1 MFNSY
6 VNLAIYLVFLQLLSG
21 KSSILKKNDFHSI
34 HSLLQ
39 QPQKILITTH
49 TNPDGDAIGSSL
61 ALFGY
66 LRKNG
71 HSVTVMIPDPDP
83 KFLQWMPFHEN
94 LLVYCL
100 EKEICRAHIQEA
112 TLIFCVDFNSLSRL
126 NQAEAD
132 CRCSTARKI
141 LIDHH
146 TQPSNDFDFL
156 ISDTQ
161 TSSTSELV
169 YDFIANSGD
178 KEKID
183 TEMATCIYAG
193 IITDTG
199 SFSYSC
205 NYEKTYLITADLYRR
220 GIDGEHIHRLVYDT
234 YSESRLRL
242 LGYAISEK
250 LVVLPEYHA
259 AYIAL
264 TRQELDRFNHQI
276 GDTEDIVNYAL
287 SIADINIAAL
297 FYERED
303 IVKVSLRSKGHFS
316 VNDIARTY
324 FEGGGHVN
332 AAGANSKLSLKDTV
346 DVFVKFLPT
355 FQEQLNS
362 VY

>member
-1 MFNSY
+1 
-6 VNLAIYLVFLQLLSG
+6 LQPSNG
-21 KSSILKKNDFHSI
+21 KSNFLEKNDFLSI
-34 HSLLQ
+34 HRLLQ
-39 QPQKILITTH
+39 QPHKILITTH

-66 LRKNG
+66 LRQNG

-83 KFLQWMPFHEN
+83 KFLQWMPFHSD
-94 LLVYCL
+94 LLVYSLDKVRCQKSI
-100 EKEICRAHIQEA
+100 KEAEI
-112 TLIFCVDFNSLSRL
+112 IFCVDFNSLGRL
-126 NQAEAD
+126 SLAEQD
-132 CRCSTARKI
+132 FRNSPGKKI

-146 TQPSNDFDFL
+146 TQPSADFDFQ
-156 ISDTQ
+156 ISETQ
-161 TSSTSELV
+161 TSSTCELI
-169 YDFIANSGD
+169 YDFIADSGD
-178 KEKID
+178 KEKINKD
-183 TEMATCIYAG
+183 IATCIYAG

-242 LGYAISEK
+242 LGFAISEK

-264 TRQELDRFNHQI
+264 TKQDLERFNHQI

-297 FYERED
+297 FYERDE

-316 VNDIARTY
+316 VNDIARSY
-324 FEGGGHVN
+324 YNGGGHVN
-332 AAGANSKLSLKDTV
+332 AAGANSILSLQKTV
-346 DVFVKFLPT
+346 EVFVKLLPEY
-355 FQEQLNS
+355 QEQLNS